1 MDHNGSDRPESSACS
16 VVYPGRET
24 AATRRLRT
32 FLSAATAF
40 DCALS
45 ESDFHEFFRSVA
57 IAAGAGHRRVNAG
70 VRRPAA
76 DANPEQAERC
86 LIPGQQVCDAA
97 PGAEPAQEVSA

>member
-1 MDHNGSDRPESSACS
+1 MDHNGPDRPQSSAC
-16 VVYPGRET
+16 YPGRET

-45 ESDFHEFFRSVA
+45 ESDFHDFFRSIA
-57 IAAGAGHRRVNAG
+57 LAAGAGHTRVNAG

-86 LIPGQQVCDAA
+86 LTSRQQVCEAA
-97 PGAEPAQEVSA
+97 ARAEPAQEVSA